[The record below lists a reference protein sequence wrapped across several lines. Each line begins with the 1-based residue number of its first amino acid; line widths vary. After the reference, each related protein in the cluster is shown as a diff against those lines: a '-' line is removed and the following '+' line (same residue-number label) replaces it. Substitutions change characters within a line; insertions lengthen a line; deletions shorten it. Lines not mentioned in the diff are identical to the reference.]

1 MKESLNEEAC
11 IGYFGIRDIGE
22 EACIGYLYFGIRD
35 IGL

>member
-22 EACIGYLYFGIRD
+22 EACIGYFGIRD